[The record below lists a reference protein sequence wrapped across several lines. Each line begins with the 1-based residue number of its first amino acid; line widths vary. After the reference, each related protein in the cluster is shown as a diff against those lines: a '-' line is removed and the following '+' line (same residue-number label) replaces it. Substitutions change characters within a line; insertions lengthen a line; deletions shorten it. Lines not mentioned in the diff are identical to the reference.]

1 MQVALSRFL
10 KEPAHYLDLAPRM
23 QKKRDYLRQLLSQTP
38 LKLIPSYG
46 SYFEL
51 YSYEGLS
58 DEPERELAIR
68 MVKECGVATI
78 PVSVF
83 YQDGTDQ
90 KLQRFC
96 FCKKEETLENA
107 VERLMWF
114 KW

>member
-10 KEPAHYLDLAPRM
+10 NEPSHYLELAPRM
-23 QKKRDYLRQLLSQTP
+23 QQKRDFLRQLLSQTP

-83 YQDGTDQ
+83 YQDKSDHNI
-90 KLQRFC
+90 LRFC
-96 FCKKEETLENA
+96 FAKKEETLEKA
-107 VERLMWF
+107 SAILRTI
-114 KW
+114 